1 MVSSNWSTTIDLG
14 RFRRHIRDLG
24 PTGMVIL
31 SSNEIFDSINN
42 KFELVKVE
50 ESDLNDVKE
59 T

>member
-1 MVSSNWSTTIDLG
+1 
-14 RFRRHIRDLG
+14 
-24 PTGMVIL
+24 MVIL